1 MRRLMRA
8 LHRRSTVPSRVRVVR
23 GRRRR
28 GDGGFTLI
36 ELLVTMAIT
45 TVILGA
51 TMAAMNDAIKATE
64 SAQLVTGLN
73 NGLRTAMDLM
83 VRDMLQ
89 VGQGLPSGRVVM
101 VPSGAGAVPMQLPG
115 PVGSNFQL
123 DGPSFCPPDTFICS
137 QVSAVIPGPGRG
149 PEIIPGQ
156 PTDMIS
162 TLSAD
167 SAFDQVP
174 LTAFAADGSSV
185 TVALPA
191 NSPRGINI
199 TNGGADDL
207 NSGDLLMLV
216 RGSSSALV
224 QITRVVN
231 QQVFFDVG
239 DSLSLNQLGP
249 LLGGTAFEL
258 RNEPTVD
265 PVSGCCVSTTA
276 TRVRLIAYYAD
287 TTTDP
292 LRPRL
297 VRRINNGSGGT
308 AATVFDNSLGTVVAF
323 DIENLTI
330 SYDLAAPDGVNNPT
344 NVRMNDADL
353 DGTGACAPEPCSAN
367 QIRKVNIVLAG
378 RSRRAM
384 RGTNQ
389 FFRNR
394 LTTQVSLRSLS
405 FVDRYQ

>member
-1 MRRLMRA
+1 MRP
-8 LHRRSTVPSRVRVVR
+8 HVSSTVFAGTSPVGVARSPR
-23 GRRRR
+23 GR
-28 GDGGFTLI
+28 GDRGFTLI

-51 TMAAMNDAIKATE
+51 TMAAMNDAIRATE
-64 SAQLVTGLN
+64 SAQLVTSLN

-89 VGQGLPSGRVVM
+89 VGQGLPSGRVIL

-115 PVGSNFQL
+115 PPGSNFQL
-123 DGPSFCPPDTFICS
+123 DGPSFCPPDTFVCS
-137 QVSAVIPGPGRG
+137 QISAVIPGPGRG
-149 PEIIPGQ
+149 PEVIPGQ

-162 TLSAD
+162 TVQAD

-174 LTAFAADGSSV
+174 LTAFAADGTNV

-191 NSPRGINI
+191 NTPRGVNI

-207 NSGDLLMLV
+207 NPGDLLMLV
-216 RGSSSALV
+216 RGSASALV

-231 QQVFFDVG
+231 QQVFFDTG
-239 DSLSLNQLGP
+239 DSLGVNQFDAA
-249 LLGGTAFEL
+249 LGGTAFEL
-258 RNEPTVD
+258 RTEPSVD
-265 PVSGCCVSTTA
+265 VLSGCCMSTTA
-276 TRVRLIAYYAD
+276 TRVRLITYYLD

-297 VRRINNGSGGT
+297 VRRINNGSGPGDEL
-308 AATVFDNSLGTVVAF
+308 VFDNTRGTVVAF

-330 SYDLAAPDGVNNPT
+330 SYDLAAPDGAGVGPT
-344 NVRMNDADL
+344 NVRMTDADI
-353 DGTGACAPEPCSAN
+353 DGSGDCAPDPCSAN

-394 LTTQVSLRSLS
+394 LSTQVSLRSLS

>member
-1 MRRLMRA
+1 MRNVHLP
-8 LHRRSTVPSRVRVVR
+8 STVFSPTRVAAARH
-23 GRRRR
+23 GR
-28 GDGGFTLI
+28 GDRGFTLI

-51 TMAAMNDAIKATE
+51 TMAAMNDAMRATE
-64 SAQLVTGLN
+64 SAQLVTSLN

-83 VRDMLQ
+83 VRDLLQ
-89 VGQGLPSGRVVM
+89 VGQGLPSGRVIIL
-101 VPSGAGAVPMQLPG
+101 PNGANSTPMQLPG
-115 PVGSNFQL
+115 PPGSNFQL
-123 DGPSFCPPDTFICS
+123 DGPSFCPPDLFVCS
-137 QVSAVIPGPGRG
+137 QISAVIPGPGRG
-149 PEIIPGQ
+149 PEVIPGQ

-162 TLSAD
+162 TVQAD

-174 LTAFAADGSSV
+174 LTAFAANGSNV

-191 NSPRGINI
+191 NSPRGVNI

-207 NSGDLLMLV
+207 NPGDLLMLV
-216 RGSSSALV
+216 RGSGSVLV
-224 QITRVVN
+224 QITRVAN
-231 QQVFFDVG
+231 QQVFFDPG
-239 DSLSLNQLGP
+239 DSLGLNQAAAAD
-249 LLGGTAFEL
+249 GTANEL
-258 RNEPTVD
+258 RNQPTVD
-265 PVSGCCVSTTA
+265 TLIGCCVSTTA
-276 TRVRLIAYYAD
+276 TRVRLITYYLD

-297 VRRINNGSGGT
+297 VRRINNGSVPG
-308 AATVFDNSLGTVVAF
+308 AETVFDNTLGTVVAF

-330 SYDLAAPDGVNNPT
+330 SYDLVAPNGGINPA
-344 NVRMNDADL
+344 NVRMNDADI
-353 DGTGACAPEPCSAN
+353 DGTGACAPDPCSAN

-394 LTTQVSLRSLS
+394 LSTQVSLRSLS